1 MNQIKQH
8 EQLYWYIGIIVFYFI
23 MAILTPLSF
32 VDWHWYLNS
41 HLSSLS
47 HDLMQ
52 NNGRYLG
59 SFRNYCY
66 ACAIFKCLSYT
77 FCHVSSSIYAP

>member
-59 SFRNYCY
+59 SFLEIIAMCLFLVP
-66 ACAIFKCLSYT
+66 FKMPLHLWGPLGVVT
-77 FCHVSSSIYAP
+77 